1 MRGRTGTWSGAGCGA
16 GRRGRI
22 TPHRSID
29 GAKVALLVLTSRR
42 RPRYFLLSEYSNVS
56 AHSNDGEF

>member
-1 MRGRTGTWSGAGCGA
+1 
-16 GRRGRI
+16 
-22 TPHRSID
+22 
-29 GAKVALLVLTSRR
+29 VALLVLTSRR